1 MLIPVASRRGFA
13 ALLFGTLAMLHA
25 ASAARSEEPVLIV
38 RNATDPASAELKLT
52 EAELMAMPQV
62 TIRTST
68 EFTDGVIAFSG
79 PLARDVIARAGVG
92 KATTAHLVAAND
104 YAVDIPIADFFDYD
118 VVLALV
124 ADGKRLTMRDKGPIW
139 VVYPF
144 DDHKALNDPIYNAR
158 SIWQLTTVELR

>member
-1 MLIPVASRRGFA
+1 MQVRVASRRVFA
-13 ALLFGTLAMLHA
+13 ALLLGLVAILPLPG
-25 ASAARSEEPVLIV
+25 AARSEEPILIL
-38 RNATDPASAELKLT
+38 RNATDPGSAELKLT
-52 EAELMAMPQV
+52 EAELLAIPQV

-79 PLARDVIARAGVG
+79 PLARDVLVRAGIG
-92 KATTAHLVAAND
+92 KATTAHMVAAND
-104 YAVDIPIADFFDYD
+104 YSVDIPIADFFNYD
-118 VVLALV
+118 VVLAIS

-144 DDHKALNDPIYNAR
+144 DEHKELNDPIYNAR

>member
-1 MLIPVASRRGFA
+1 MCIRGVLWRAFA
-13 ALLFGTLAMLHA
+13 ALLLGSLATLNAAGAVRADEPML
-25 ASAARSEEPVLIV
+25 VV
-38 RNATDPASAELKLT
+38 RNATDPASAELRLS
-52 EAELMAMPQV
+52 EAELLAMPQV

-68 EFTDGVIAFSG
+68 EFTDGVIAFTG

-92 KATTAHLVAAND
+92 KATTAHMVAAND

-118 VVLALV
+118 VVLALA

-158 SIWQLTTVELR
+158 SIWQLTEVELR